1 MKVYQ
6 VYMENDWYEAD
17 HRIQDYWTVA
27 IYKEK
32 AYAYA
37 RCFFE
42 NKKNNDE
49 TCDATGKLVYQ
60 VEECDLL

>member
-1 MKVYQ
+1 MKVYL

-17 HRIQDYWTVA
+17 HRIQDYRTVA
-27 IYKEK
+27 IYEIK
-32 AYAYA
+32 ADAYA

-42 NKKNNDE
+42 NKKNNHE
-49 TCDATGKLVYQ
+49 TCDATGELMYQ